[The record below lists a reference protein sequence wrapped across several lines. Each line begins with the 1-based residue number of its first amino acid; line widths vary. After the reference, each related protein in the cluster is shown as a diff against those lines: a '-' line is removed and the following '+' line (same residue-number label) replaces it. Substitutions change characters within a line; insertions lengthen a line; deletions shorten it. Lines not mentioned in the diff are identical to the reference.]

1 MLIVLKSL
9 NKSLLC
15 YAKSPFAFLILLFLL
30 TAKGHIEIID
40 TDYSIRT
47 AKAIIEDGTMLI
59 EPVEKNNKMPTI
71 AGTDKVYSQYGI
83 GILAIFVPIVVVAKL
98 LSIASGMNEVIIT
111 HFILS
116 FYNIPFAILGLW
128 HFRSILILL
137 NQKKEIATFFTI
149 CLAIGTIFWKYVVTD
164 FSEIT
169 QIALLLGAIH
179 SYVNFNHPRRWLLVS
194 AYLSLLILLK
204 LVYVIVI
211 PPFVLL
217 AIIDG
222 KRNQCTLQNFIY
234 GVTFLLPGA
243 LLLMC
248 INWIRYGSIFESG
261 YGNAQSDFSF
271 LYFQRDWKDY
281 LISLNRGIIPYSPI
295 ILAGIISIRKFYQ
308 TNLATLFL
316 ITTICMSVYLLTAS
330 WVGWKGGYCWGNRNL
345 VPVVPLLCISWAYID
360 WKNMQHKITFL
371 LLLTISLPVQIVAV
385 SLKTHEW
392 SVLSRE
398 FKDHQDPYYL
408 PSQLEGSANLF
419 SEKLI
424 NSSGIYNSSAF
435 VSEHNHVI
443 NLASYES
450 FIGFNFWAVHACKLF
465 NPSMVGIIGKTILG
479 TVVLGVL
486 ALMFCFYP
494 KSSKIS
500 L

>member
-1 MLIVLKSL
+1 MLVVLKSF
-9 NKSLLC
+9 KKFLLRFV
-15 YAKSPFAFLILLFLL
+15 KSPFGLLTLLFLL

-47 AKAIIEDGTMLI
+47 AKAIIEEGTMLI
-59 EPVEKNNKMPTI
+59 DPVGKNNKMPTI
-71 AGTDKVYSQYGI
+71 TGTDKIYSQYGI
-83 GILAIFVPIVVVAKL
+83 GILVVFVPLVAIAKL
-98 LSIASGMNEVIIT
+98 LSMGSGADGTMFT
-111 HFILS
+111 HFLLS

-128 HFRSILILL
+128 HFRSILVLL
-137 NQKKEIATFFTI
+137 NQKKEIATFFMI

-179 SYVNFNHPRRWLLVS
+179 SYADKNHPKRFLLVS
-194 AYLSLLILLK
+194 GYLSLLVLLK

-211 PPFVLL
+211 PPFVIL

-222 KRNQCTLQNFIY
+222 RKNRCTHQNLIQ
-234 GVTFLLPGA
+234 GAIFLLPGA
-243 LLLMC
+243 LLLIFM
-248 INWIRYGSIFESG
+248 NWIRYGSIFESG
-261 YGNAQSDFSF
+261 YGNAQGDFSIF
-271 LYFQRDWKDY
+271 YLQRDWKDY
-281 LISLNRGIIPYSPI
+281 LISLDRGIIPYSPI
-295 ILAGIISIRKFYQ
+295 ILIGIISIRKFYQ
-308 TNLATLFL
+308 TNKATLFL
-316 ITTICMSVYLLTAS
+316 ITTISMSLYLLTAS

-345 VPVVPLLCISWAYID
+345 LPIVPLLCITWAFID
-360 WKNMQHKITFL
+360 WKNSYQRISFL
-371 LLLTISLPVQIVAV
+371 LLFIISLPIQIVAV

-398 FKDHQDPYYL
+398 FKDHPDPYYL

-424 NSSGIYNSSAF
+424 NSSGIYNSSTF

-479 TVVLGVL
+479 TVILGVL